1 MSREISKKLL
11 VLFILAPAIASVG
24 IVTVIIV
31 INLPEPNQDESFESK
46 IQSWMTDGQIPSLG
60 ACIVINESVVW
71 AKGFGDQPDLDT
83 VYMIGSI
90 TKSFTATA
98 ILQLY
103 EKNLIDLGI
112 NIDHYLPFKVRHPNY
127 TTSWVTTEMLLT
139 HTSGLSTNLY
149 WSLEYY
155 FNNETITWINENLD
169 LGGDIE
175 IWEDRPT
182 LEQFLNGSLNPGGAY
197 YDDYNWQSRPG
208 LFYRYSNAGYQLLGY
223 LVEAITNQTLIDYV
237 QENILDPLN
246 MSSSGFYYED
256 FLNKNAIPYE
266 WMYNFSL
273 PFYGYNFELP
283 HYNINVTGAG
293 QIRSTIPDMSKYLI
307 ACTNGGEYNGVQIL
321 KSSSINLMQ
330 SIRLPLSG
338 SSAEGLDF
346 IGYGYGW
353 LIYERG
359 YKGHGGATPGFS
371 ANIYFKKTSG
381 GSYGALLMFNRGSA
395 LIYDERLIKTYLP
408 AINTLLL
415 EEAESLFEQ
424 ARSS

>member
-1 MSREISKKLL
+1 MSQEISKKVLISLIL
-11 VLFILAPAIASVG
+11 VPIIASMGIITFILV
-24 IVTVIIV
+24 V
-31 INLPEPNQDESFESK
+31 NLPEPNQDESLESK
-46 IQSWMTDGQIPSLG
+46 IQSWMTDAQIPSLG
-60 ACIVINESVVW
+60 ACIVINDTVVW
-71 AKGFGDQPDLDT
+71 AQGFGDQPDLDT
-83 VYMIGSI
+83 VFMIGSI

-103 EKNLIDLGI
+103 ERNLIDLGR
-112 NIDHYLPFKVRHPNY
+112 NVDYYLPFKVRHPNY

-139 HTSGLSTNLY
+139 HTAGLSTNLM

-208 LFYRYSNAGYQLLGY
+208 LYYRYSNAGYQLLGY
-223 LVEAITNQTLIDYV
+223 LVEAITNQSLIDYV

-256 FLNKNAIPYE
+256 FLNNNAIPYE

-273 PFYGYNFELP
+273 PLYGYNFEYPL
-283 HYNINVTGAG
+283 YNLNVTGAG
-293 QIRSTIPDMSKYLI
+293 QIRSTIPDMTKYLM
-307 ACTNGGEYNGVQIL
+307 ACMNGEYNGIQIL
-321 KSSSINLMQ
+321 KTSSINLMQ
-330 SIRLPLSG
+330 SNIIPLSG
-338 SSAEGLDF
+338 TSAEGLDF

-353 LIYERG
+353 NLYERG
-359 YKGHGGATPGFS
+359 YKGHGGATPGYS
-371 ANIYFKKTSG
+371 ADVFFRKTHG
-381 GSYGALLMFNRGSA
+381 GSYGVVLMFNRGSA
-395 LIYDERLIKTYLP
+395 LIYDYMLINTYLP
-408 AINTLLL
+408 AINGLLL
-415 EEAESLFEQ
+415 EEAESLFQQ
-424 ARSS
+424 ALSS